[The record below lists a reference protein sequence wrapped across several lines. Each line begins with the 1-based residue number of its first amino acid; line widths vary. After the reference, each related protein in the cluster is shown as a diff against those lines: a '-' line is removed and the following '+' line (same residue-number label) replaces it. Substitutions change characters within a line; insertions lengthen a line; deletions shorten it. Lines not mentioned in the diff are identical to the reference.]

1 MGVRR
6 KATIIG
12 ILAVLLTVAT
22 AGESRLYG
30 RVLTSLCSFQ
40 QNFGDLK
47 KADSM
52 NTIERVIFS
61 LILSHSKSPAAAA
74 NSYPAVAG
82 RT

>member
-12 ILAVLLTVAT
+12 ILAVLLTAAT
-22 AGESRLYG
+22 AGESRVYG
-30 RVLTSLCSFQ
+30 RVLTSICSFQ
-40 QNFGDLK
+40 RNFGDLK

-61 LILSHSKSPAAAA
+61 LILSHSKTPTAAA
-74 NSYPAVAG
+74 NTYPSGVG